1 MLPLPA
7 TKAKLTLGAP
17 GCRRSTPS
25 SRTRE
30 TRASLDVRAPD
41 LPAIRGV
48 NASKRAVLP
57 PRGVHSSLVTPMRAA
72 LLCLMLVT
80 ASRAL
85 GQTVTPGPPLR
96 PAESVSVF
104 DDNAA
109 GEDRALRTDLE
120 RIRRALARPDTLR
133 AMIGEDGR
141 VVFRVEV
148 EGQLPRFADFIGRN
162 ESLVGPS
169 PWGSMTHGD
178 FLQLVTP
185 PQAQSFGAFTNGDLL
200 QVLATSLA
208 SAFVLNGAGKAAGAL
223 RGCDQRTA
231 QPRRRG
237 RSAAGDRGGGAPEA
251 GGREEGRR
259 RSGRQEGGG
268 RRASKEARR
277 A

>member
-1 MLPLPA
+1 
-7 TKAKLTLGAP
+7 
-17 GCRRSTPS
+17 
-25 SRTRE
+25 
-30 TRASLDVRAPD
+30 
-41 LPAIRGV
+41 
-48 NASKRAVLP
+48 
-57 PRGVHSSLVTPMRAA
+57 MRAA

-223 RGCDQRTA
+223 RGWINGQRSRAVEAEVQQVIAEVERRKQEAAKRAEEEAADRKAAEDAPAKKPGEPETGETA
-231 QPRRRG
+231 PAKERPKVPSPGQDGSPPRH
-237 RSAAGDRGGGAPEA
+237 
-251 GGREEGRR
+251 
-259 RSGRQEGGG
+259 
-268 RRASKEARR
+268 
-277 A
+277 